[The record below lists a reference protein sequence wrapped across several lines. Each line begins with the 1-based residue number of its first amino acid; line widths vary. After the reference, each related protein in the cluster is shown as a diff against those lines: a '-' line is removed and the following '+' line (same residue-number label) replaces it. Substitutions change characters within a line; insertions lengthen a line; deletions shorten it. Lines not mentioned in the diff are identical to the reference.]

1 MTTDNP
7 AAEAVRFAVVL
18 KTYSWDDFVHRQ
30 ASRCAAATG
39 NGDFFISLDET
50 NGSVS
55 SIPFERVVRTSNADL
70 VASGL
75 PNRFEKGSLIW
86 WNPDYVHYQ
95 FCDLYPDYD
104 YYVFVEYDALVH
116 GSFEPMVERAA
127 AMNVDLVS
135 LPINSVKRDWFWTPY
150 HRQTYRLA
158 ELQGS
163 LIAVTVF
170 SRRALNILGQRRR
183 EMGTAGKT
191 RFWPN
196 AEVFLPTEI
205 ARNNLRHCSLAE
217 FGSIAG
223 YSWFP
228 PMLEEDLPAATE
240 MAFLHPVLDKKR
252 YIRSILK
259 WPGEVVSFFKKDS
272 EMRLMLSRFSPE
284 EYMPLL
290 IAAARR
296 RLYVKFTDKLDRYK
310 LRLIRSS
317 LL

>member
-7 AAEAVRFAVVL
+7 VKAVRFAVVL
-18 KTYSWDDFVHRQ
+18 KTYSWDEFVHRQ
-30 ASRCAAATG
+30 ASRCAVATG
-39 NGDFFISLDET
+39 SGDFFISLDET

-95 FCDLYPDYD
+95 FCDRHPDYD
-104 YYVFVEYDALVH
+104 YYVFVEYDALIH
-116 GSFEPMVERAA
+116 GSFEPIVERAS
-127 AMNVDLVS
+127 AMNVDMVS
-135 LPINSVKRDWFWTPY
+135 LPISSVKQDWFWTPF
-150 HRQTYRLA
+150 HRQTYGLA

-163 LIAVTVF
+163 LIAVTAF
-170 SRRALNILGQRRR
+170 SRRALDVLGQRRR
-183 EMGTAGKT
+183 EMGARGQT
-191 RFWPN
+191 RYWPN

-205 ARNNLRHCSLAE
+205 ARNNLNHCSLAE

-228 PMLEEDLPAATE
+228 PILEDDLHAATE
-240 MAFLHPVLDKKR
+240 TAFLHPVLDRKR

-259 WPGEVVSFFKKDS
+259 WPGEVAVFFQKGS
-272 EMRLMLSRFSPE
+272 EMRLKLARFGRE

-290 IAAARR
+290 FAAARR

-310 LRLIRSS
+310 MRLIRNS